1 MIRNELGEWKLFTD
15 KRKATK
21 LDIISSLSQS
31 LFSFQGVNP
40 FYIHH
45 PFGWCFFLF
54 PNNFSFPI
62 NTITASIKALSKN
75 IKAGMYMKKTDSIV
89 SEIERRIEL
98 IERRRY
104 DDIKST
110 EDYTEIINQTMSKII
125 GSSLIREL
133 ESLRDFI
140 LSQDD

>member
-1 MIRNELGEWKLFTD
+1 
-15 KRKATK
+15 
-21 LDIISSLSQS
+21 
-31 LFSFQGVNP
+31 
-40 FYIHH
+40 
-45 PFGWCFFLF
+45 
-54 PNNFSFPI
+54 
-62 NTITASIKALSKN
+62 
-75 IKAGMYMKKTDSIV
+75 MKKTDSIV

-110 EDYTEIINQTMSKII
+110 EDYTEIMNQTMSKII

-140 LSQDD
+140 IS

>member
-1 MIRNELGEWKLFTD
+1 
-15 KRKATK
+15 
-21 LDIISSLSQS
+21 
-31 LFSFQGVNP
+31 
-40 FYIHH
+40 
-45 PFGWCFFLF
+45 
-54 PNNFSFPI
+54 
-62 NTITASIKALSKN
+62 
-75 IKAGMYMKKTDSIV
+75 MKKTDSIV

-110 EDYTEIINQTMSKII
+110 EDYTEIMNQTMSKII

-140 LSQDD
+140 ISDDD

>member
-1 MIRNELGEWKLFTD
+1 
-15 KRKATK
+15 
-21 LDIISSLSQS
+21 
-31 LFSFQGVNP
+31 
-40 FYIHH
+40 
-45 PFGWCFFLF
+45 
-54 PNNFSFPI
+54 
-62 NTITASIKALSKN
+62 
-75 IKAGMYMKKTDSIV
+75 MKKTDSIV

-110 EDYTEIINQTMSKII
+110 EDYTEIMNQTMSKII

-140 LSQDD
+140 ISEDDQSCCANY

>member
-1 MIRNELGEWKLFTD
+1 
-15 KRKATK
+15 
-21 LDIISSLSQS
+21 
-31 LFSFQGVNP
+31 
-40 FYIHH
+40 
-45 PFGWCFFLF
+45 
-54 PNNFSFPI
+54 
-62 NTITASIKALSKN
+62 
-75 IKAGMYMKKTDSIV
+75 MKKTDSIV

-110 EDYTEIINQTMSKII
+110 EDYTEIMNQAMSKII

-140 LSQDD
+140 NSEDD

>member
-1 MIRNELGEWKLFTD
+1 
-15 KRKATK
+15 
-21 LDIISSLSQS
+21 
-31 LFSFQGVNP
+31 
-40 FYIHH
+40 
-45 PFGWCFFLF
+45 
-54 PNNFSFPI
+54 
-62 NTITASIKALSKN
+62 
-75 IKAGMYMKKTDSIV
+75 MYMKKTDSIV

-110 EDYTEIINQTMSKII
+110 EDYTEIMNQTLSKII

>member
-1 MIRNELGEWKLFTD
+1 
-15 KRKATK
+15 
-21 LDIISSLSQS
+21 
-31 LFSFQGVNP
+31 
-40 FYIHH
+40 
-45 PFGWCFFLF
+45 
-54 PNNFSFPI
+54 
-62 NTITASIKALSKN
+62 
-75 IKAGMYMKKTDSIV
+75 MYMKKTDSIV

-110 EDYTEIINQTMSKII
+110 EDYTEIMNQTMSKII

>member
-1 MIRNELGEWKLFTD
+1 
-15 KRKATK
+15 
-21 LDIISSLSQS
+21 
-31 LFSFQGVNP
+31 
-40 FYIHH
+40 
-45 PFGWCFFLF
+45 
-54 PNNFSFPI
+54 
-62 NTITASIKALSKN
+62 
-75 IKAGMYMKKTDSIV
+75 MKKTDSIV

-110 EDYTEIINQTMSKII
+110 EDYTEIMNQTMSKII